1 MKTMKQNLAI
11 IAIIVVAAVMA
22 LPAAAQQFKTFG
34 GAVAPQAS
42 FQSTSTM
49 RGSGSAYRSNPVV
62 SSYGTAVYTPS
73 TGTYRARKADLD
85 GDGYDDETG
94 EPAVN
99 PWGDQTVNNTDP
111 NGPGQ
116 PIGDAMLPLMLCAL
130 AYLIVRATRKR
141 AKGTSFLIGPK

>member
-1 MKTMKQNLAI
+1 MKNNIATLIVIVMLA
-11 IAIIVVAAVMA
+11 VFA
-22 LPAAAQQFKTFG
+22 LPAKAQFNQYH

-116 PIGDAMLPLMLCAL
+116 PIGDAVLPLMLCAL

-141 AKGTSFLIGPK
+141 AKGERANG